1 MTSVE
6 RVIEYTK
13 LPQEAPKKYDDASR
27 QPPTKEWPA
36 EGRIRCKD
44 VSFDYGDG
52 VKVLKN
58 LNCDIAAKE
67 KIGIV
72 GRTGAGK
79 SSLINMLF
87 RMNELEGKMVG
98 FLYIVLDLPSLF
110 SFVIKPLNERF

>member
-6 RVIEYTK
+6 RVIEYTE
-13 LPQEAPKKYDDASR
+13 LPQEAPKKYDDDINR
-27 QPPTKEWPA
+27 QPPSREWPTD
-36 EGRIRCKD
+36 GRIRCAD
-44 VSFDYGDG
+44 VSYDYGDG

-58 LNCDIAAKE
+58 LNCVIEGRE

-87 RMNELEGKMVG
+87 RMNEIEG
-98 FLYIVLDLPSLF
+98 
-110 SFVIKPLNERF
+110 ERETEEEIYLKIESV